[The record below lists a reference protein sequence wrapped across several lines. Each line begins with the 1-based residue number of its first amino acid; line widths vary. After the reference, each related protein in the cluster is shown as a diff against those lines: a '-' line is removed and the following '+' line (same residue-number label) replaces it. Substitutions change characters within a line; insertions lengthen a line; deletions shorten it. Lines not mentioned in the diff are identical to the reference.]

1 MQNINKRQR
10 QKKKSMLLFQKGV
23 NVLSYSG
30 VCLTSLRTDKHGP
43 SKIIQKLSRRATKI
57 ASS

>member
-30 VCLTSLRTDKHGP
+30 VCLISLRTDKHGS

>member
-10 QKKKSMLLFQKGV
+10 QKKSMLLFQKGV

-57 ASS
+57 TSS